1 MLAMWSAGV
10 LRSASA
16 HQSFQISL
24 DVFARKDRDE
34 MFDPVLFRQ
43 GGDLPVVER
52 SYDVEGR
59 VAGLGQ
65 RNESRFSGRAG

>member
-10 LRSASA
+10 LRSVSA

-34 MFDPVLFRQ
+34 MFDPGLFRP
-43 GGDLPVVER
+43 GSDLPVVEG

-59 VAGLGQ
+59 VAGLRE
-65 RNESRFSGRAG
+65 RNESRFSGRA

>member
-1 MLAMWSAGV
+1 MLGSV
-10 LRSASA
+10 SA

-34 MFDPVLFRQ
+34 MFDPGLFRQ
-43 GGDLPVVER
+43 GRDLPVVEG

-59 VAGLGQ
+59 VAGLRQ
-65 RNESRFSGRAG
+65 RNESRVNGQAG